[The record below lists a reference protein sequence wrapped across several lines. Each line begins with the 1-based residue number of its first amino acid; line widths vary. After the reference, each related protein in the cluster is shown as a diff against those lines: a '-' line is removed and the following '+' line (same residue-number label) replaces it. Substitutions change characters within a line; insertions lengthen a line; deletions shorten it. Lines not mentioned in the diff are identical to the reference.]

1 MKFPSKK
8 VIEEIL
14 SSLGDDDYSVVQPDN
29 ASEVD
34 KIKFELCAVFVVYLN
49 RNKVTQTELAE
60 KLEVDKSRIN
70 WIVKYRIEHFS
81 IDYLYTLSQKL
92 NPKIT
97 LKIIGAA

>member
-1 MKFPSKK
+1 MPSQK

-14 SSLGDDDYSVVQPDN
+14 SSLDDDSYSLMLPDD

-34 KIKFELCAVFVVYLN
+34 KIKFELCAVFVIYLN
-49 RNKVTQTELAE
+49 RNKITQTELAE
-60 KLEVDKSRIN
+60 KLEIDKSRIN

-81 IDYLYTLSQKL
+81 IDYLYTLSKKL